1 MKVSGKKERIL
12 ASAKKLILEKG
23 FVKTSVE
30 DITNYVGIAKGSFYT
45 YYSSKDELLGSIIK
59 EVLELRREKLE
70 NLLKT
75 VKTLDEGI
83 YEYVKIRLLFMESE
97 RNLENTLVIVNLQR
111 NIEILSDCVKDLLV
125 ELEWLNKEKFME
137 LLRKFT
143 DLSEDKINRYAIF
156 VSGGVRA
163 FRMEKFFY
171 RDKKDF
177 FLTKEHEVIEKVK
190 KIDLEEELRGIAFII
205 NNLVK

>member
-125 ELEWLNKEKFME
+125 ELEWLNREKFME

>member
-1 MKVSGKKERIL
+1 MKVSGKKEKIL

-75 VKTLDEGI
+75 AKTLDEGI

>member
-1 MKVSGKKERIL
+1 MKGSGKKEKIL

-23 FVKTSVE
+23 FVRTSVE

-75 VKTLDEGI
+75 AKTLDEGI